1 MKQEVCDLIKLL
13 SINEKAIN
21 STLIGTSN
29 AKLYADTW
37 QASNCVSCQHFKTLQ

>member
-1 MKQEVCDLIKLL
+1 MKQEACDLIKIK

-29 AKLYADTW
+29 AKLYSDTW
-37 QASNCVSCQHFKTLQ
+37 QASNCLSCHRIKTLQ